1 MFSFLQV
8 HKHIMLKPQ
17 GSLISS
23 TSTEFSIESLLV
35 VYNINI
41 MQQAGY
47 IYANLPTLC
56 AGCMDFTDYSVYHS
70 FCLISP
76 ANMSSLS
83 AFIISPIWPAAYFF
97 YGLFYLKCKIV
108 VKCNI

>member
-35 VYNINI
+35 VYNLNI

-47 IYANLPTLC
+47 IYANLPTLLFHVQV
-56 AGCMDFTDYSVYHS
+56 AWISQITVFT
-70 FCLISP
+70 I
-76 ANMSSLS
+76 LS
-83 AFIISPIWPAAYFF
+83 ASSPQLTCHRCLP
-97 YGLFYLKCKIV
+97 L
-108 VKCNI
+108 